1 MTISTLFRSS
11 LVTLALAGAVTTGS
25 ATAADYIIDTEG
37 AHASINFR
45 VNHLGFSW
53 LTGRFNDFT
62 GQFNYDP
69 NNPEASQINVTI
81 DTASIDSAHQE
92 RDEHLRS
99 ADFLHVEEHPEARF
113 ISTSYEATGGNT
125 AIMEGD
131 FTLNGVT
138 RPITLTVEKIGQGTD
153 PWGNER
159 VGFSAVADFQLK
171 DYGIDY
177 ELGPDSETVYL
188 TLEVEGIRQ

>member
-1 MTISTLFRSS
+1 MLFQNTARSS
-11 LVTLALAGAVTTGS
+11 LATTVLAGVIATGS
-25 ATAADYIIDTEG
+25 AAAADYVIDTEG

-62 GQFNYDP
+62 GRFNYDP
-69 NNPEASQINVTI
+69 DNPEASQIDVTI
-81 DTASIDSAHQE
+81 DTASIDSAHEE
-92 RDEHLRS
+92 RDAHLRS
-99 ADFLHVEEHPEARF
+99 ADFLNVEKHPEARF
-113 ISTSYEATGGNT
+113 VSTSYKPTGNNT
-125 AIMEGD
+125 AVMEGD
-131 FTLNGVT
+131 FTLNGET
-138 RPITLTVEKIGQGTD
+138 RPITLNVEKIGQGQD

-177 ELGPDSETVYL
+177 NLGPDSETVYL

>member
-1 MTISTLFRSS
+1 MTVPTFFRSG
-11 LVTLALAGAVTTGS
+11 LATLALAGAVTAGS
-25 ATAADYIIDTEG
+25 ASAADYIIDTEG

-62 GQFNYDP
+62 GQFNYDA
-69 NNPEASQINVTI
+69 NNPQAAQISVTI
-81 DTASIDSAHQE
+81 DTASIDSAHEE
-92 RDEHLRS
+92 RDAHLRS
-99 ADFLHVEEHPEARF
+99 ADFLHVEAHPEAQF
-113 ISTSYEATGGNT
+113 ISTSYEPTGDNT

-153 PWGNER
+153 PWGAER
-159 VGFSAVADFQLK
+159 VGFSAVTEFQMK

-177 ELGPDSETVYL
+177 DLGPDSETVYL